1 MIFWPCCCDANCRC
15 VGCATLEISGIDSG
29 AYLCDD
35 VVSEAYNRTVV
46 MWRQN
51 NSTAT
56 PFDLLADPTDCD
68 PDYTNYPGTKC
79 EGESY
84 ACCQA
89 NYSDTPIE
97 PIPIGGGYE
106 VPGTEAGT
114 DCFPAIV
121 CASGTS
127 VCTTKLTKPT
137 QPTHHYYVDAD
148 GYVWLAI
155 VSYEY
160 DVDIEGL
167 QPHIVIIYKSSAAIN
182 CATINAA
189 EGAGVSFAMSQVC
202 QGLAAESS
210 QCAAETTPLIDV
222 SVATITLK
230 IYSNVSYCCD
240 AVPFD
245 QCNDDGGFCG
255 ADISCYACPDG
266 VASNRYLIEI
276 EGAGDSATG
285 CDCSL
290 LNGSYILDPA
300 GGGVDLLCCYEVC
313 TNISMPCDSAFLD
326 DVQSVKI
333 AFCFSQISEPAD
345 PTVVFGVAGTV
356 NSYESTDCGEGVP
369 DLGRVMLSF
378 SESLFILIGNQLF
391 PIIGKPADCTQINR
405 LEITEIVN
413 YDCEITN
420 LRIYLTAI

>member
-68 PDYTNYPGTKC
+68 SDYTNYPGTKC
-79 EGESY
+79 KGESY

-182 CATINAA
+182 CATINSA
-189 EGAGVSFAMSQVC
+189 EGAGVSFTMSQVC

-210 QCAAETTPLIDV
+210 QCAVETTPLIDV
-222 SVATITLK
+222 SGATITLK

-245 QCNDDGGFCG
+245 QCNDDEGACG
-255 ADISCYACPDG
+255 ADVPCNACPDG
-266 VASNRYLIEI
+266 VASNRYLLEI
-276 EGAGDSATG
+276 EGAGDNALA
-285 CDCSL
+285 CECSL
-290 LNGSYILDPA
+290 INGSYVLDPA
-300 GGGVDLLCCYEVC
+300 GVGLLCCYEVC
-313 TNISMPCDSAFLD
+313 TNVDMPCDSGFIIS
-326 DVQSVKI
+326 DVKSIKI
-333 AFCFSQISEPAD
+333 TLCFGLITDPSD
-345 PTVVFGVAGTV
+345 PTQVFGVSGVVYGYTDV
-356 NSYESTDCGEGVP
+356 GCTSTSEILLTFEEGFWNIVGGVP
-369 DLGRVMLSF
+369 QPPYPGAPS
-378 SESLFILIGNQLF
+378 
-391 PIIGKPADCTQINR
+391 DCVNINR
-405 LEITEIVN
+405 YELTETN
-413 YDCEITN
+413 FGCDATN

>member
-1 MIFWPCCCDANCRC
+1 MIYWPCCCDANCRC

-29 AYLCDD
+29 AYLCDE
-35 VVSEAYNRTVV
+35 VVQEAYNRTVV

-79 EGESY
+79 KGESY

-89 NYSDTPIE
+89 NYYDTPIE

-137 QPTHHYYVDAD
+137 QPTHHYYVDAN

-189 EGAGVSFAMSQVC
+189 EGVGTSFTMSQVC

-222 SVATITLK
+222 SGATITLK
-230 IYSNVSYCCD
+230 IYSNVSYCCETTD
-240 AVPFD
+240 P
-245 QCNDDGGFCG
+245 CNDDEGACAADVGCG
-255 ADISCYACPDG
+255 PCENGI
-266 VASNRYLIEI
+266 ASSRYLIEI
-276 EGAGDSATG
+276 EGVSGPGTCDPGDAGENYCTS
-285 CDCSL
+285 
-290 LNGSYILDPA
+290 LNGSYIVNHFFSTPVFPPA
-300 GGGVDLLCCYEVC
+300 FAYCSWAACFDVDGGCYLTYPKLSIEFSIFYFSPTQSRLFVKATWTTACNPYGQASVTGVIVALVAEQGALASLFDRDCLGL
-313 TNISMPCDSAFLD
+313 NR
-326 DVQSVKI
+326 QKI
-333 AFCFSQISEPAD
+333 EID
-345 PTVVFGVAGTV
+345 PTFSTCTIAAGASV
-356 NSYESTDCGEGVP
+356 YV
-369 DLGRVMLSF
+369 
-378 SESLFILIGNQLF
+378 
-391 PIIGKPADCTQINR
+391 
-405 LEITEIVN
+405 
-413 YDCEITN
+413 
-420 LRIYLTAI
+420 TAI